1 MQHHDPR
8 QNLILDWLSN
18 TLQLEVQSLE
28 PASADASF
36 RRYFRARVLDHGEPV
51 TRIVMDAPPAHEDIR
66 PFLRID
72 QHLAA
77 YGVHVP
83 HIHAYSIEHGLMLLE
98 DMGSTPYL
106 SELQKAQALDLL
118 LRHEDMLNRRSGLAR
133 EKAHSETFAGK
144 PAPTFNSCSIHAE
157 SITPSPLAGEGAKAQ
172 HEANSQCAD
181 TLYAQALNA
190 LHHLQ
195 TCPSADLPPYDC
207 AKLTSEMQLF
217 DHWYLR
223 QHLGLSLN
231 DDDLNLINATY
242 AQLAARALAQ
252 PQGFV
257 HRDYHSRNLML
268 TPDKSPGIID
278 FQDAVHGPITYDLA
292 SLLRDSYIEW
302 PDAQIETWLKQHHH
316 ALQQSQPN
324 IPEWDQFK
332 TDFDWMSAQRHL
344 KVLGIFARLHHRDG
358 KSGYLADLPL
368 TLRNLHRSLA
378 PYPEFADFI
387 NWLNQHGCARP

>member
-1 MQHHDPR
+1 MHDPR
-8 QNLILDWLSN
+8 LTLILDWLQN
-18 TLQLEVQSLE
+18 TLVLHVQSCE

-36 RRYFRARVLDHGEPV
+36 RRYFRVSVLEQGV
-51 TRIVMDAPPAHEDIR
+51 SFTRIVMDAPPAHEDIR

-77 YGVHVP
+77 CGVHVP
-83 HIHAYSIEHGLMLLE
+83 HIYAYSIEHGLMLLE
-98 DMGSTPYL
+98 DLGSTPYL
-106 SELQKAQALDLL
+106 AALQKAQALDL
-118 LRHEDMLNRRSGLAR
+118 
-133 EKAHSETFAGK
+133 
-144 PAPTFNSCSIHAE
+144 
-157 SITPSPLAGEGAKAQ
+157 TPSPLAVEGARAQ
-172 HEANSQCAD
+172 HETNSQCAD
-181 TLYAQALNA
+181 TLYTQALNA
-190 LHHLQ
+190 LLHLQ
-195 TCPSADLPPYDC
+195 TCPSDDLPPYDH
-207 AKLTSEMQLF
+207 AKLLSEMQLF
-217 DHWYLR
+217 ETWYLR
-223 QHLGLSLN
+223 QHLGLELGE
-231 DDDLNLINATY
+231 DDTALLNATY

-268 TPDKSPGIID
+268 TPDNSPGIID

-302 PDAQIETWLKQHHH
+302 PESLVEAWLQKHHH
-316 ALQQSQPN
+316 ALQQNQPD
-324 IPEWDQFK
+324 IPAWEHFK

-378 PYPEFADFI
+378 PYPEFAEFI
-387 NWLNQHGCARP
+387 DWLNQHGCARP

>member
-1 MQHHDPR
+1 MHTPHSDPR
-8 QNLILDWLSN
+8 RTLTLDWLQC
-18 TLQLEVQSLE
+18 TLGLHIESLE

-36 RRYFRARVLDHGEPV
+36 RRYFRAELIEKDTAV
-51 TRIVMDAPPAHEDIR
+51 TRIVMDAPPMQEDIR
-66 PFLRID
+66 PFLHIG

-77 YGVHVP
+77 CDVHVP

-98 DMGSTPYL
+98 DLGSTPYL
-106 SELQKAQALDLL
+106 TALQQA
-118 LRHEDMLNRRSGLAR
+118 
-133 EKAHSETFAGK
+133 
-144 PAPTFNSCSIHAE
+144 APHTV
-157 SITPSPLAGEGAKAQ
+157 
-172 HEANSQCAD
+172 D
-181 TLYAQALNA
+181 TLYGNA
-190 LHHLQ
+190 LHALLHLQ
-195 TCPSADLPPYDC
+195 TCPSTDLPHYDY

-223 QHLGLSLN
+223 QHLGLELG
-231 DDDLNLINATY
+231 DDDIALLNQTY
-242 AQLAARALAQ
+242 AQLAERALAQ

-268 TPDKSPGIID
+268 TPDHPPGIID
-278 FQDAVHGPITYDLA
+278 FQDAVHGPITYDIA

-302 PDAQIETWLKQHHH
+302 PDEQVEHWLRQHHQTLLQNAQITLDW
-316 ALQQSQPN
+316 N
-324 IPEWDQFK
+324 QFK

-378 PYPEFADFI
+378 PYAEFAGFI
-387 NWLNQHGCARP
+387 DWLNQRGCASA

>member
-8 QNLILDWLSN
+8 LALILDWLEN
-18 TLQLEVQSLE
+18 TLNLNIETCE

-36 RRYFRARVLDHGEPV
+36 RRYFRVKVLEQGTSV

-77 YGVHVP
+77 CGVHVP
-83 HIHAYSIEHGLMLLE
+83 HIYAYSIEHGLMLLE

-106 SELQKAQALDLL
+106 TELQKDL
-118 LRHEDMLNRRSGLAR
+118 
-133 EKAHSETFAGK
+133 
-144 PAPTFNSCSIHAE
+144 
-157 SITPSPLAGEGAKAQ
+157 TPSPPAGEGAEAR
-172 HEANSQCAD
+172 HETNAQCAD
-181 TLYAQALNA
+181 ALYRQALNA

-195 TCPSADLPPYDC
+195 TCPSNDLPAYDH

-217 DHWYLR
+217 ETWYLR
-223 QHLGLSLN
+223 QHLDLEPSN
-231 DDDLNLINATY
+231 DDMALLNATY

-268 TPDKSPGIID
+268 TPDNSPGIID
-278 FQDAVHGPITYDLA
+278 FQDAVHGPITYDIA

-302 PDAQIETWLKQHHH
+302 PENVVEAWLRQHHH

-358 KSGYLADLPL
+358 KSGYLTDLPL

-378 PYPEFADFI
+378 PYPEFAEFI
-387 NWLNQHGCARP
+387 DWLNHHGCARP

>member
-1 MQHHDPR
+1 
-8 QNLILDWLSN
+8 
-18 TLQLEVQSLE
+18 V
-28 PASADASF
+28 SF
-36 RRYFRARVLDHGEPV
+36 

-77 YGVHVP
+77 CGVHVP
-83 HIHAYSIEHGLMLLE
+83 HIYAYSIEHGLMLLE
-98 DMGSTPYL
+98 DMGNMPYL
-106 SELQKAQALDLL
+106 TALQITDL
-118 LRHEDMLNRRSGLAR
+118 
-133 EKAHSETFAGK
+133 
-144 PAPTFNSCSIHAE
+144 
-157 SITPSPLAGEGAKAQ
+157 TPSPLAGEGEEAQ
-172 HEANSQCAD
+172 HETKPPCAD
-181 TLYAQALNA
+181 KLYTDALRA
-190 LHHLQ
+190 LQHLQ
-195 TCPSADLPPYDC
+195 TCPSADLPAYDH

-223 QHLGLSLN
+223 QHLGLEPSN
-231 DDDLNLINATY
+231 DDMALLNATY

-268 TPDKSPGIID
+268 TPDNSPGIID

-302 PDAQIETWLKQHHH
+302 PESLVEAWLRQHHH
-316 ALQQSQPN
+316 ALQQSQPH

-378 PYPEFADFI
+378 PYPEFAEFI
-387 NWLNQHGCARP
+387 DWLNQHGCARP

>member
-1 MQHHDPR
+1 MLTTNSDPR
-8 QNLILDWLSN
+8 RTLILDWLQN
-18 TLQLEVQSLE
+18 TLGLHVQSLE

-36 RRYFRARVLDHGEPV
+36 RRYFRASLLEHGEPA

-66 PFLRID
+66 PFLRIG

-77 YGVHVP
+77 CGVHVP

-98 DMGSTPYL
+98 DLGSTPYL
-106 SELQKAQALDLL
+106 AALQQAAPHSVDVLYTDA
-118 LRHEDMLNRRSGLAR
+118 LR
-133 EKAHSETFAGK
+133 
-144 PAPTFNSCSIHAE
+144 
-157 SITPSPLAGEGAKAQ
+157 
-172 HEANSQCAD
+172 
-181 TLYAQALNA
+181 ALQ
-190 LHHLQ
+190 HLQ
-195 TCPSADLPPYDC
+195 TCPSHDLPAYDH

-223 QHLGLSLN
+223 QHLGLELG
-231 DDDLNLINATY
+231 DDDLARLNRTY
-242 AQLAARALAQ
+242 SQLVERALAQ

-268 TPDKSPGIID
+268 TPEHPPGIID
-278 FQDAVHGPITYDLA
+278 FQDAVHGPITYDIA

-302 PDAQIETWLKQHHH
+302 PDAQIEHWLRQHHQTL
-316 ALQQSQPN
+316 LQNQQ
-324 IPEWDQFK
+324 ITLDWRTFK

-378 PYPEFADFI
+378 PYAEFAGFI
-387 NWLNQHGCARP
+387 GWLNHHGCARP

>member
-8 QNLILDWLSN
+8 QNLILDWLRN
-18 TLQLEVQSLE
+18 TLQLHVQSLK

-36 RRYFRARVLDHGEPV
+36 RRYFRVCLLEHGETV
-51 TRIVMDAPPAHEDIR
+51 TRIIMDAPLAHEDIR

-77 YGVHVP
+77 CGVHVP
-83 HIHAYSIEHGLMLLE
+83 HIYDYSIEHGLMLLE
-98 DMGSTPYL
+98 DLGSTPYL
-106 SELQKAQALDLL
+106 AALQA
-118 LRHEDMLNRRSGLAR
+118 
-133 EKAHSETFAGK
+133 
-144 PAPTFNSCSIHAE
+144 AE
-157 SITPSPLAGEGAKAQ
+157 PQ
-172 HEANSQCAD
+172 RVD
-181 TLYAQALNA
+181 TLYGDA
-190 LHHLQ
+190 LHALLHLQ
-195 TCPSADLPPYDC
+195 ACPSHDLPHYDR

-223 QHLGLSLN
+223 QHLGLELGDHDLGLLN
-231 DDDLNLINATY
+231 NTY
-242 AQLAARALAQ
+242 AQLAERALVQA
-252 PQGFV
+252 QGFV

-268 TPDKSPGIID
+268 TADHPPGIID
-278 FQDAVHGPITYDLA
+278 FQDAVHGPITYDIA

-302 PDAQIETWLKQHHH
+302 PDQQVDAWLQQHHH
-316 ALQQSQPN
+316 ALQQSQPH

-358 KSGYLADLPL
+358 KSSYLADLPL

-378 PYPEFADFI
+378 PYPEFAKFI
-387 NWLNQHGCARP
+387 DWLNQHGCARP

>member
-1 MQHHDPR
+1 MHDPR
-8 QNLILDWLSN
+8 RTLILDWLQN
-18 TLQLEVQSLE
+18 TLGLHVQNCE

-36 RRYFRARVLDHGEPV
+36 RRYFRARVLENGAPT

-77 YGVHVP
+77 CGVHVP
-83 HIHAYSIEHGLMLLE
+83 HIYAYSIEHGLMLLE
-98 DMGSTPYL
+98 DLGNTPYL
-106 SELQKAQALDLL
+106 TELQKAQALDL
-118 LRHEDMLNRRSGLAR
+118 
-133 EKAHSETFAGK
+133 
-144 PAPTFNSCSIHAE
+144 
-157 SITPSPLAGEGAKAQ
+157 TPSPLAGEGWGEGAKAQ
-172 HEANSQCAD
+172 HETNAQCVD
-181 TLYAQALNA
+181 TLYTQALNA
-190 LHHLQ
+190 LLHLQ
-195 TCPSADLPPYDC
+195 TCPSADLPSYDY

-217 DHWYLR
+217 DTWYLR
-223 QHLGLSLN
+223 QHLGLELSN
-231 DDDLNLINATY
+231 DDMALLNATY
-242 AQLAARALAQ
+242 ARLTARALAQ

-268 TPDKSPGIID
+268 TPDNSPGIID

-302 PDAQIETWLKQHHH
+302 PDEKIEAWLRQHHH

-378 PYPEFADFI
+378 PYPEFTDFI
-387 NWLNQHGCARP
+387 DWLNQHGCARP